1 MEFSIS
7 EIAQLANLRLTQE
20 EEEELRSDLES
31 FLRLAAQMKEP
42 GNREQE
48 AELPPVLREDRV
60 FSSLTRE
67 ETLRNAPE
75 SRDGF
80 FVLPRAIGGESHA

>member
-20 EEEELRSDLES
+20 EEEELRGDLES
-31 FLRLAAQMKEP
+31 CMGLGAQLTEP
-42 GNREQE
+42 GNRVQV
-48 AELPPVLREDRV
+48 AGLPPGLRGDRV
-60 FSSLTRE
+60 LSSLTRE

-80 FVLPRAIGGESHA
+80 FVLPRAIGGGSHA